1 VNQAASTTATLRD
14 LPKLDALLG
23 SGAFAALISAAGRD
37 LVTGE
42 TRAALDVLRHDLR
55 EGGHVFQSE
64 LAEQALAA
72 RVEKRIAALLEPIQC
87 RVINATGVILHT
99 SLGRAPLPPTAVEQ
113 ALREATGYSCL
124 ELDRS
129 TGKRSDRDKLVN
141 GLIERVTGAEA
152 ATVVNNNAAATM
164 LILNTVAE
172 GLEVVCSRA
181 HMVEI
186 GGSYRMPDVMR
197 KSGCTLIEIGTTNK
211 TRADDYENAIT
222 GSTGMLLKVHTSN
235 YAIVGFTQEAS
246 LEELV
251 EIGRRRQVPVVYDLG
266 AGSII
271 DLKQYGITREPSVPD
286 LVRTGADLVCFSG
299 DKLFG
304 GPQAGLIVGRKDLV
318 AKVKKNAMFRMMRC
332 DKVTLALLEHSLKLY
347 LDTTTVLERVPTL
360 RAIARKPDE
369 LLNTAIG
376 MKAELKKK
384 GVEADLQ
391 DSTSQIGGGSTPGE
405 ELPTTVLVI
414 RKLGGS
420 PDAAARRLRMNTPS
434 VFCRIE
440 NDALVFDPR
449 TLLQGQ
455 EAELVDAIAAARAGN
470 ASNGE

>member
-1 VNQAASTTATLRD
+1 MNNASKTASLRD
-14 LPKLDALLG
+14 LPKLDALLA
-23 SGAFAALISAAGRD
+23 SEPFAALIASAGRP
-37 LVTGE
+37 LVAEE
-42 TRAALDVLRHDLR
+42 TRAALDVLRSDLR

-64 LAEQALAA
+64 LTEPALAA
-72 RVEKRIAALLEPIQC
+72 LVEKRIAALLEPIQC

-99 SLGRAPLPPTAVEQ
+99 SLGRAPLPQSAVE
-113 ALREATGYSCL
+113 AAMRESTGYSCL
-124 ELDRS
+124 ELDRAS
-129 TGKRSDRDKLVN
+129 GKRSDRDKLVN
-141 GLIERVTGAEA
+141 GLLTRITGAEA

-164 LILNTVAE
+164 IILNTLAE
-172 GLEVVCSRA
+172 GKEVPCSRA

-197 KSGCTLIEIGTTNK
+197 KSGCRLVEIGTTNK
-211 TRADDYENAIT
+211 TKAADYENAINEN
-222 GSTGMLLKVHTSN
+222 TGMLLKVHTSN
-235 YAIVGFTQEAS
+235 YAIVGFVHEAA

-251 EIGRRRQVPVVYDLG
+251 EIGRRRNVPVVYDLG

-286 LVRTGADLVCFSG
+286 LVKTGADLVCFSG

-318 AKVKKNAMFRMMRC
+318 ERVKKNAMFRMMRC
-332 DKVTLALLEHSLKLY
+332 DKVTLSLLEHTLKLY
-347 LDTTTVLERVPTL
+347 LEPEKVLESVPTL
-360 RAIARKPDE
+360 RAIAREAEE
-369 LLNTAIG
+369 LRRTARG
-376 MKAELKKK
+376 LATKLKKH
-384 GVEADLQ
+384 GIEAEVQ

-420 PDAAARRLRMNTPS
+420 PDAAAKRLRMGTPS

-449 TLLQGQ
+449 TLLPGQ
-455 EAELVDAIAAARAGN
+455 DAELVTAISSAAN
-470 ASNGE
+470 AKT

>member
-1 VNQAASTTATLRD
+1 MNNAASKTASLRD
-14 LPKLDALLG
+14 LPKLDALLTG
-23 SGAFAALISAAGRD
+23 EPFAALIASAGRQ
-37 LVTGE
+37 LVAEE
-42 TRAALDVLRHDLR
+42 TRAALDVLRSDLR

-64 LAEQALAA
+64 LTGQALALL
-72 RVEKRIAALLEPIQC
+72 VEKRIAALLQPIQC

-99 SLGRAPLPPTAVEQ
+99 SLGRAPLPARAVE
-113 ALREATGYSCL
+113 AAMRESTEYSCL
-124 ELDRS
+124 ELDRAS
-129 TGKRSDRDKLVN
+129 GKRSDRDKLIN
-141 GLIERVTGAEA
+141 GLLARITGAEA

-164 LILNTVAE
+164 IILNTLAE
-172 GLEVVCSRA
+172 GKEVPCSRA

-197 KSGCTLIEIGTTNK
+197 KSGCQLVEIGTTNK
-211 TRADDYENAIT
+211 TKAADYENAIT
-222 GSTGMLLKVHTSN
+222 ENTGMLLKVHTSN
-235 YAIVGFTQEAS
+235 YAIVGFVHEAA

-251 EIGRRRQVPVVYDLG
+251 EIGRRRNVPVVYDLG

-271 DLKQYGITREPSVPD
+271 DLKQYGITREPSVPE
-286 LVRTGADLVCFSG
+286 LVKTGADLVCFSG

-318 AKVKKNAMFRMMRC
+318 ERVKKNAMFRMMRC
-332 DKVTLALLEHSLKLY
+332 DKVTLSLLEHTLKLY
-347 LDTTTVLERVPTL
+347 LEPEKVLENVPTL
-360 RAIARKPDE
+360 RAIAREADE
-369 LLNTAIG
+369 LRRTARG
-376 MKAELKKK
+376 LATKLKKH
-384 GVEADLQ
+384 GIEAEVQ

-420 PDAAARRLRMNTPS
+420 PDAAAKRLRMGTPS

-449 TLLQGQ
+449 TLLPGQ
-455 EAELVDAIAAARAGN
+455 ETELVAAISAAAN
-470 ASNGE
+470 AKT

>member
-1 VNQAASTTATLRD
+1 MAKQAPTASLRD
-14 LPKLDALLG
+14 LPKLDSLLSSKSV
-23 SGAFAALISAAGRD
+23 SGLVDKFGRALIIDELRG
-37 LVTGE
+37 LLE
-42 TRAALDVLRHDLR
+42 VLRNDMR
-55 EGGHVFQSE
+55 QGGHVFQSE
-64 LAEQALAA
+64 LTEDALGAQ
-72 RVEKRIAALLEPIQC
+72 VERRISALTEPIQC
-87 RVINATGVILHT
+87 RVINATGVVLHT
-99 SLGRAPLPPTAVEQ
+99 SLGRAPLSEKAVK
-113 ALREATGYSCL
+113 AAVAEATGYSCL

-141 GLIERVTGAEA
+141 GLIERITGAEA

-164 LILNTVAE
+164 IILNTLAE
-172 GLEVVCSRA
+172 DREVVCSRA

-197 KSGCTLIEIGTTNK
+197 KAACKLVEVGTTNK
-211 TRADDYENAIT
+211 TKASDYEDAIT
-222 GSTGMLLKVHTSN
+222 DDTTMLLKVHTSN
-235 YAIVGFTQEAS
+235 YAIVGFTHETA

-251 EIGRRRQVPVVYDLG
+251 EIGRRRDVPVVYDLG

-286 LVRTGADLVCFSG
+286 LVKTGADLVCFSG

-304 GPQAGLIVGRKDLV
+304 GPQAGIIVGRKDLV
-318 AKVKKNAMFRMMRC
+318 ERIKKNAYFRMMRC
-332 DKVTLALLEHSLKLY
+332 DKMTLALLEHTLKLY
-347 LDTTTVLERVPTL
+347 LDPENILKSVPTL
-360 RAIARKPDE
+360 RAIAREPEEIKR
-369 LLNTAIG
+369 
-376 MKAELKKK
+376 KARSIATRLKKH
-384 GVEADLQ
+384 GIEVELQ

-420 PDAAARRLRMNTPS
+420 PDAAAKRLRMATPS

-449 TLLQGQ
+449 TLLDGQ
-455 EAELVDAIAAARAGN
+455 DSELVSAIVAAKN
-470 ASNGE
+470 

>member
-1 VNQAASTTATLRD
+1 MNQSAQTATLRD
-14 LPKLDALLG
+14 LPKLDTLLG
-23 SGAFAALISAAGRD
+23 SEPFAPLVAASGRD
-37 LVTGE
+37 LITEE
-42 TRAALDVLRHDLR
+42 TRAALDVLRRDLR
-55 EGGHVFQSE
+55 DGGHVFQSE
-64 LAEQALAA
+64 LTHAALAA
-72 RVEKRIAALLEPIQC
+72 RVERRIAALMQPIQC

-99 SLGRAPLPPTAVEQ
+99 SLGRAPLPEAAVQ
-113 ALREATGYSCL
+113 AAMREATGYSLL
-124 ELDRS
+124 ELDRQ

-141 GLIERVTGAEA
+141 GLIEKVTGAEA

-164 LILNTVAE
+164 LILNTLAE
-172 GLEVVCSRA
+172 GREVVCSRA

-197 KSGCTLIEIGTTNK
+197 KSACKLVEIGTTNK
-211 TRADDYENAIT
+211 TRAQDYEDAIT
-222 GSTGMLLKVHTSN
+222 PETAMLLKVHTSN
-235 YAIVGFTQEAS
+235 YAIVGFTQEAG

-251 EIGRRRQVPVVYDLG
+251 EIGRRRNVPVVYDLG
-266 AGSII
+266 AGSLI
-271 DLKQYGITREPSVPD
+271 DLKPYGITREPSVPD
-286 LVRTGADLVCFSG
+286 LVATGADLVCFSG

-304 GPQAGLIVGRKDLV
+304 GPQAGLIVGRRDLV
-318 AKVKKNAMFRMMRC
+318 ARVKKNAMFRMMRC

-347 LDTTTVLERVPTL
+347 LDKTGVIESVPTL

-369 LLNTAIG
+369 IRSKAKSIAAKLKKLGIE
-376 MKAELKKK
+376 AEL
-384 GVEADLQ
+384 A

-414 RKLGGS
+414 RKLAGS
-420 PDAAARRLRMNTPS
+420 PDAGARRLRLNTPS

-455 EAELVDAIAAARAGN
+455 ESELVAAIAAARDSAG
-470 ASNGE
+470 A